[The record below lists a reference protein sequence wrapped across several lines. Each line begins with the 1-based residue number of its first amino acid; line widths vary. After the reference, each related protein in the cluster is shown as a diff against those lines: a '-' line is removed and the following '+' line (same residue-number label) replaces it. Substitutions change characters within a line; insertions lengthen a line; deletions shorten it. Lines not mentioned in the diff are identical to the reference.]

1 MYVTLNLVKK
11 HLNIDDSFTE
21 DDNYITSLIKVA
33 EDAVAK
39 NENIALKA
47 MIAGGELH
55 TSVIHSILLLV
66 GNLYN
71 NREATSYSVVSEVPY
86 TYKYLINLNR
96 NFTVR

>member
-1 MYVTLNLVKK
+1 MYVTLKLAKK

-39 NENIALKA
+39 NENIALKD
-47 MIAGGELH
+47 MIEGGDLPP
-55 TSVIHSILLLV
+55 SIIHSILLLV

-71 NREATSYSVVSEVPY
+71 NREATSYSVASEVPY

>member
-1 MYVTLNLVKK
+1 MTLNEVKK
-11 HLNIDDSFTE
+11 HLNIDESFTE
-21 DDNYITSLIKVA
+21 DDNYITDLIKVA

-39 NENIALKA
+39 NENIALND
-47 MIAGGELH
+47 MIEDGELPP
-55 TSVIHSILLLV
+55 SVKHSILLLV

-71 NREATSYSVVSEVPY
+71 NREATSYSVPSEVPY

>member
-39 NENIALKA
+39 NENIALKD
-47 MIAGGELH
+47 MIEGGELPP
-55 TSVIHSILLLV
+55 SVIHSILLLV

-86 TYKYLINLNR
+86 TYKYLIS
-96 NFTVR
+96 VH